1 MLPAMVDAL
10 FRLGLR
16 AAYLALRLF
25 WAVVRPA
32 THGVL
37 VAIWHGG
44 EVLLVRNSY
53 QPLLSMPGGYRRR
66 GEDPVAAALR
76 ELREEIGLA
85 VGAEDLRAGFTMRHR
100 WQGKDEHVTVL
111 ELHPAARPSPAI
123 DRREIVDARFV
134 TPSEALRL
142 PLLPPVRRAVE
153 AGAGAG
159 RG

>member
-1 MLPAMVDAL
+1 MLDAL

-16 AAYLALRLF
+16 AAYLAMRAY

-44 EVLLVRNSY
+44 EVLIVRNSY
-53 QPLLSMPGGYRRR
+53 QPFGSMPGGYRRR
-66 GEDPVAAALR
+66 GEDPVEAARR

-85 VGAEDLRAGFTMRHR
+85 VSAAELRLAFTMRHR
-100 WQGKDEHVTVL
+100 WMGKDEHVDVL
-111 ELHPAARPSPAI
+111 ELRPAARPDVAI
-123 DRREIVDARFV
+123 DRRELVEARFL
-134 TPSEALRL
+134 PPAQALHL
-142 PLLPPVRRAVE
+142 ALLPPVRRAVE
-153 AGAGAG
+153 ETG